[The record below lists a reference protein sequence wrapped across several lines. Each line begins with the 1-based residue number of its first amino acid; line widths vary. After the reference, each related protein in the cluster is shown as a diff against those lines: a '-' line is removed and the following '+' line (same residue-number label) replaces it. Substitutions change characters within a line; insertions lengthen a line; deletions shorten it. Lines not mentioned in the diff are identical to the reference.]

1 MMTFRF
7 SVVLPFVSFFE
18 KVRILLGV
26 VALLMQMTIVLWP
39 LAARMAR
46 DTDERFSVEKLL
58 DELSDT
64 HRAPAEPFT
73 RAPRKF
79 RQLA

>member
-1 MMTFRF
+1 
-7 SVVLPFVSFFE
+7 
-18 KVRILLGV
+18 
-26 VALLMQMTIVLWP
+26 
-39 LAARMAR
+39 MAR

-73 RAPRKF
+73 RAPRKL
-79 RQLA
+79 RQMA